1 MGKRNKKNRQ
11 MVNVFSDDE
20 DISNSKTQ
28 QEPDSAHENN
38 QQEEKKKKINPFQ
51 LLESTSDKEVDD
63 DEFIQIKKKEKYS
76 KPTESKPTES
86 KPTESKP
93 TESKPTEIQTNKS
106 ELIISKNTLY
116 SKAIQMEKSKN
127 YDMAIQFYQESV
139 EIEKNPKAAHNLALL
154 YEDFKKYNDAMTY
167 YKIACDMNHHY
178 SYCNLAILLM
188 EQKFYKE
195 AEPYF
200 IRSIRNGD
208 FDIIESYI
216 EYLSL
221 TNKREE
227 AFQLLEK
234 YKNYTNMDKEIK
246 ELFAKCVK
254 LPTDY
259 NQQNF
264 I

>member
-86 KPTESKP
+86 KPTE
-93 TESKPTEIQTNKS
+93 IQTNKS

-127 YDMAIQFYQESV
+127 YDLAIQFYQESV